1 MAGVLVLVWGIHY
14 CLSVMH
20 PAQAR
25 EWLWRRKLLS
35 THLEGYT
42 RQSCPAHIHLLQG
55 LEPPIFTATPP
66 RYFPSCFPLAFLE
79 GRYTSLSPAA
89 ISLHLDPAIW
99 DPLAPS
105 NRAASSSSTSS
116 QSHWRYSNVLFFFFS
131 SSTTFYFSAFSLA
144 FFSTSLLAFWA
155 VYLASPLPQV
165 KAGAAAPLCVSTT
178 FPATAFL
185 RFWRRFV
192 KCQRGW
198 KKTWWYRNKSK
209 KLSFLFMYCWSR
221 YYYRI
226 FR

>member
-1 MAGVLVLVWGIHY
+1 MAGVLVLVWGIYY

-35 THLEGYT
+35 THLERYT

-79 GRYTSLSPAA
+79 GRYISLSSAA

-105 NRAASSSSTSS
+105 NRAASSSSTLS
-116 QSHWRYSNVLFFFFS
+116 QSHWRYSIILLFLFS
-131 SSTTFYFSAFSLA
+131 SSTALYLSASSWAFSSA
-144 FFSTSLLAFWA
+144 SLLAFWA
-155 VYLASPLPQV
+155 VHSAQRNFTASSSWTRSHYSSLCLCCISCCCFSRISV
-165 KAGAAAPLCVSTT
+165 LFCEMSEGAEEDIMIQ
-178 FPATAFL
+178 
-185 RFWRRFV
+185 
-192 KCQRGW
+192 KQEQ
-198 KKTWWYRNKSK
+198 KT
-209 KLSFLFMYCWSR
+209 SFSVYVLLT
-221 YYYRI
+221 
-226 FR
+226 